1 MLADRV
7 LVAGTGVPP
16 EVADTVGDLPGVAAA
31 TAVVQTSTIAA
42 YQELGD
48 WIVQT
53 YAAQGVTPDG
63 LAQTMDLGVRVGS
76 MDQLRAG
83 TVAVSELA
91 AGTIGAT
98 VGERIRL
105 RLGDGTPI
113 TPRVVATYQRGL
125 GFGDFTFPDH
135 TIQGHLTDPLAH
147 AVLVRLAEGA
157 DPGQVDAALAGL
169 TRRYRGLGVLDRAGF
184 HAAQTQQQAL
194 NTWVNLLMAGVL
206 LGYIAVSA
214 ANSLVMG
221 TSQRAREL
229 ALLRLVGT
237 TRRQVL
243 QMMRWE
249 GVIVVAAATV
259 IGVGIAG
266 LTLSALSVG
275 LTGTPMPYLPPLAG
289 AALLAG
295 VAALGM
301 TAILV
306 PTRLALRA
314 NPAQAIAV
322 PE

>member
-1 MLADRV
+1 
-7 LVAGTGVPP
+7 
-16 EVADTVGDLPGVAAA
+16 
-31 TAVVQTSTIAA
+31 
-42 YQELGD
+42 
-48 WIVQT
+48 
-53 YAAQGVTPDG
+53 
-63 LAQTMDLGVRVGS
+63 
-76 MDQLRAG
+76 
-83 TVAVSELA
+83 
-91 AGTIGAT
+91 
-98 VGERIRL
+98 
-105 RLGDGTPI
+105 
-113 TPRVVATYQRGL
+113 VVAIYERGL
-125 GFGDFTFPDH
+125 GFGDFTFPYA
-135 TIQGHLTDPLAH
+135 TIQGHVTDTLAN
-147 AVLVRLAEGA
+147 AVLVRLADRA
-157 DPGQVDAALAGL
+157 DPGEVDAALAGL

-184 HAAQTQQQAL
+184 QAAQTQEQAL

-243 QMMRWE
+243 AMMGWE

-259 IGVGIAG
+259 IGVVIAG

-275 LTGTPMPYLPPLAG
+275 LTGTPVPYVPPLAG
-289 AALLAG
+289 AALLVG

-314 NPAQAIAV
+314 NPAEAIAV
-322 PE
+322 RE